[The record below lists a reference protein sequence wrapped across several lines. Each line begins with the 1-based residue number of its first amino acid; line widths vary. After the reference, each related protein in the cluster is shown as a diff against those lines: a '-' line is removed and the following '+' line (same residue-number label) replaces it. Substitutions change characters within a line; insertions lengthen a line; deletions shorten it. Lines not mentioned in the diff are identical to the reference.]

1 MEKGRNVNM
10 YDLLIKNAK
19 IVDGSGGPWLRGDV
33 AVKGGKI
40 AKVGKIEDEK
50 ASMVINAEDK
60 VLSSGFIDAHSHADF
75 VCATV
80 NDATSKITQGVTTEI
95 VGNCGLSMA
104 PVQLRTV
111 EELKQYLLAFI
122 PSEVKPSW
130 EWESFDDWFNIIDRN
145 GNSTDIASLV
155 GHGAIRIYAM
165 GFENRKPREDEMEQ
179 MKKALAHAMED
190 GALGLS
196 TGLIYPPGC
205 FADTDELIEL
215 CKVVA
220 QYGGI
225 YATHMRNEGPEM
237 LSALEEALKIGR
249 ESGCP
254 VHISHHKASGRPNFG
269 KVAESLRMIEEAR
282 KNGID
287 VTCDVY
293 PYTAGSTLISALLPK
308 WVHEGGVVR
317 MLERLR
323 DSEVRQRIALEL
335 NSDIPGWENLVRGS
349 GWENILICS
358 CEDKPIYE
366 GKTIAEIATES
377 NLSPEEVLFDVI
389 SSSKG
394 RSTIALFMIDEK
406 DCETV
411 LSHPLSM
418 IGSDGWACSSSG
430 VLAKG
435 KPHPRAFG
443 TFPRVLGKY
452 SRERKVMPL
461 ETAVWKMT
469 GFPAQRFRLEDR
481 GIIKKGMKADIVVF
495 DPETIIDKANYE
507 NPFQQPEGV
516 EYVIMNGEVVVD
528 HKSYSGKTLGK
539 VVRPLSS

>member
-1 MEKGRNVNM
+1 MKAYELVIR
-10 YDLLIKNAK
+10 NAK
-19 IVDGSGGPWLRGDV
+19 IVDGSGGPWFRGDV
-33 AVKGGKI
+33 AVQNGKI
-40 AKVGKIEDEK
+40 ARVGKVEDEK
-50 ASMVINAEDK
+50 ASMVINAEGK
-60 VLSSGFIDAHSHADF
+60 VLSPGFIDAHSHADF

-104 PVQLRTV
+104 PVQPRTV
-111 EELKQYLLAFI
+111 EELKQYLSAFI

-130 EWESFDDWFNIIDRN
+130 EWTSFDNWFDIIDRN
-145 GNSTDIASLV
+145 GNSTNIASLG

-165 GFENRKPREDEMEQ
+165 GFENRKPREDEMEE
-179 MKKALAHAMED
+179 MKKALARAMQD

-205 FADTDELIEL
+205 FAGTDELIEL
-215 CKVVA
+215 CRVVA

-225 YATHMRNEGPEM
+225 YTTHMRNEGPEM
-237 LSALEEALKIGR
+237 LSAVEEALKIGK
-249 ESGCP
+249 ESECP

-269 KVAESLRMIEEAR
+269 KVTESLHMIEEAR
-282 KNGID
+282 KSGID

-308 WVHEGGVVR
+308 WVHEGGVGC

-323 DSEVRQRIALEL
+323 NSEVRQEITREL
-335 NSDIPGWENLVRGS
+335 NSDIPGWENLAKEGGWGS
-349 GWENILICS
+349 ILICS
-358 CEDKPIYE
+358 CENKPIYE
-366 GKTIAEIATES
+366 GKTIAKIAAENNS
-377 NLSPEEVLFDVI
+377 SPEEVLFDI
-389 SSSKG
+389 ILDSEGK
-394 RSTIALFMIDEK
+394 STIALFMIDEK
-406 DCETV
+406 DCRTV

-418 IGSDGWACSSSG
+418 IGSDGWACSFSG

-452 SRERKVMPL
+452 AREEKIMPL

-481 GIIKKGMKADIVVF
+481 GIIKKGMTADMVIF
-495 DPETIIDKANYE
+495 DPETIIDKASYE
-507 NPFQQPEGV
+507 DPFQQPEGI

-528 HKSYSGKTLGK
+528 HKRYSGKTLGK
-539 VVRPLSS
+539 VVR